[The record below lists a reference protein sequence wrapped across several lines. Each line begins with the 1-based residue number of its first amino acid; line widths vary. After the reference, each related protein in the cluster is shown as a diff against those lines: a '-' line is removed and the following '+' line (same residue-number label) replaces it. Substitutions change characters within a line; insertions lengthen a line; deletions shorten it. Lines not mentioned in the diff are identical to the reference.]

1 MDPDER
7 VSVVF
12 TDDSDKDDEKSEIGQ
27 DTDDEDAE
35 EIWRVANLLAQLGV
49 ENGDGGLEQSG
60 SVVNGPSGPPLPL
73 QQPIP
78 QPIQMVPPSPQT
90 PPASPTPPI
99 HPAPP
104 LRDRPLRAEES
115 VIQSM
120 QAAQMGP
127 EPLNINN
134 CPISEFSRPP
144 TQDSAFLRQ
153 GTQQASHHA
162 AAKLGYVRFPQVQTF
177 QQPLPHESQAT
188 LSPQAFETPSIFML
202 IGVLL
207 LTHSLTQL
215 VANSNYVQGLLISI
229 LIAISLVIGLT
240 LLRSRHLTTNLVTHE
255 NQLHYDST
263 QQRDTDDLRQDN
275 RGQNDSILADPPL
288 PFQVAARTSPDS
300 FQRSHQI
307 KASGNTI
314 IITVRSVR
322 YGSYWNKPA
331 AIILFCFEILR
342 RKGREPAQAGTIKI
356 KFADSGTT
364 LGPVVS
370 VLFPKL
376 LFGKLSAESHIR
388 GTQITGGVNT
398 SSAFPVVATGNV
410 QGTSQRSFT
419 RDQRLRIDGAPDHD
433 KKNGPNSVARW
444 IMTANKVQKNG
455 VPPEF
460 LTGVVLS
467 HNQIS
472 FSATVKVTLGNLQWK
487 TPWSNPGVCFNF
499 DAQNVPPDCAL
510 YGMEELERDFSGL
523 SEEQYKKLAPFNDEY
538 QVSPT
543 GNSMDN

>member
-12 TDDSDKDDEKSEIGQ
+12 TDDSDKDDEESEIGQ

-78 QPIQMVPPSPQT
+78 QPIQMVGLLPPSPQT

-134 CPISEFSRPP
+134 SRFRPVTLGPISEFSRPP

-153 GTQQASHHA
+153 GTQ
-162 AAKLGYVRFPQVQTF
+162 
-177 QQPLPHESQAT
+177 QAT

-240 LLRSRHLTTNLVTHE
+240 LLRSRHLTTILVTHE

-263 QQRDTDDLRQDN
+263 QQRDTDGLRQDN

-467 HNQIS
+467 HNQIP